1 MGLELYAKVEP
12 LLGFEEQKSYLY
24 ELFLQKL
31 SALGVKKCLDVGC
44 GSGLFMQQ
52 AQKRGIECIG
62 IDLSKEM
69 VKKAR
74 SLGLRAYR
82 RDLCEIDE
90 KFEAVTA
97 IFDVINYLDKKSL
110 QRFFGCVKRVLEP
123 HGYFLCDMNTLYGF
137 QEVAQ
142 GALIIDKEREFVA
155 IDAEFEDNK
164 LITKIDYFYQIDAK
178 CYKKEQDTIIQYYHN
193 IEELKGLG
201 LELVDMDFVALYGDE
216 VDKVIMTWKR
226 K

>member
-12 LLGFEEQKSYLY
+12 LLGFEEQKYYLY

-31 SALGVKKCLDVGC
+31 SALGVKQCLDVGC

-52 AQKRGIECIG
+52 AQQSGIECIG
-62 IDLSKEM
+62 IDLSEEM
-69 VKKAR
+69 VKKAQ
-74 SLGLRAYR
+74 SLGLEAYKR
-82 RDLCEIDE
+82 ELCEVKEQFD
-90 KFEAVTA
+90 AVTA
-97 IFDVINYLDKKSL
+97 IFDVINYLNKDTLK
-110 QRFFGCVKRVLEP
+110 QFFQCVQRVLKP
-123 HGYFLCDMNTLYGF
+123 DGYFLCDMNTLYGF

-142 GALIIDKEREFVA
+142 GALIVDRDKEFVA

-164 LITKIDYFYQIDAK
+164 LTTKIDYFYQNSAE
-178 CYKKEQDTIIQYYHN
+178 CYKKEQDTIVQYYHS
-193 IEELKGLG
+193 IEELKELG
-201 LELVDMDFVALYGDE
+201 LELVDMDFIALYGDE